1 MCYAEMALQGVLML
15 CWLGMVGMS
24 CVAVHQW
31 RGRKTEARLRSVVKE
46 ELELENVENGRKD
59 STNVDVERDGLVDG
73 LVKSSR
79 VFV

>member
-1 MCYAEMALQGVLML
+1 MALQGVLML

-31 RGRKTEARLRSVVKE
+31 RGKKAEARLRNAVKE
-46 ELELENVENGRKD
+46 GLELKNVEDGRKD
-59 STNVDVERDGLVDG
+59 SANVDVERDGLVDG

-79 VFV
+79 VFI